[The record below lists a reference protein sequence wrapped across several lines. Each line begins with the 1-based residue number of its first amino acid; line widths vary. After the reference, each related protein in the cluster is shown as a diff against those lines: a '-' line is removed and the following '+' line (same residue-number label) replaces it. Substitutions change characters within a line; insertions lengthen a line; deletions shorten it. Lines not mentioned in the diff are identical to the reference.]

1 MPSDTP
7 LTDAQLLKIENG
19 HSYANKPDSE
29 EMITEIV
36 SAEFARELERKV
48 KALQRNV
55 IDLLEETSDNDRWI
69 REVLVDFAIPFD
81 DHKVGRR
88 IALTQWMVEQGRGD

>member
-7 LTDAQLLKIENG
+7 LTDSQLLKIENG

-36 SAEFARELERKV
+36 SADFARELERKIESLESDIV
-48 KALQRNV
+48 DLKDRIEMLRN
-55 IDLLEETSDNDRWI
+55 
-69 REVLVDFAIPFD
+69 
-81 DHKVGRR
+81 DH
-88 IALTQWMVEQGRGD
+88 